1 MSESGRTVLRIIIRM
16 LELSG
21 VMAGPGRENN
31 WTDVSVEGEGVI
43 DYVRRILCSTLQY
56 DLQQGDV
63 TYE

>member
-1 MSESGRTVLRIIIRM
+1 M